1 MKREDEIDEK
11 QAFNHYLFE
20 RLAFVSMLLI
30 NYYCMYLCMYVYTM
44 CVGVWVNVQVFGD
57 QRTNFRTLISLLPL

>member
-30 NYYCMYLCMYVYTM
+30 NYYCMYLCMCVYTM
-44 CVGVWVNVQVFGD
+44 CVGECASIRRSENK
-57 QRTNFRTLISLLPL
+57 L